1 MKLVSRNNL
10 CTHYTYNDYLFI
22 ASIFHYT
29 EFSSKAII
37 AIEATQGSA
46 VKENLYRDIISK
58 NISLSS
64 EGAAVNYVQINKSCN
79 WCMYKTG
86 QYLRYR
92 TRDNESKR
100 LAKDLVIDYK
110 YIRGTTSTSC
120 VDFHCQSLNHHIMKT
135 LYIFVTYKITMW
147 QFWVFRTPE
156 KLCIYHW
163 TCVPSVL
170 KSTSFVPRCK
180 QAYSLLECYFV
191 VLTFAQHNS
200 TRFLIAQ
207 CCFNSPNIR
216 IDCKL

>member
-1 MKLVSRNNL
+1 
-10 CTHYTYNDYLFI
+10 
-22 ASIFHYT
+22 
-29 EFSSKAII
+29 
-37 AIEATQGSA
+37 
-46 VKENLYRDIISK
+46 
-58 NISLSS
+58 
-64 EGAAVNYVQINKSCN
+64 
-79 WCMYKTG
+79 MYKLTNHVTDVCTKLG
-86 QYLRYR
+86 SIYV
-92 TRDNESKR
+92 TKHATMSPSDF
-100 LAKDLVIDYK
+100 AKDLVIDYK

-156 KLCIYHW
+156 NLFIYHW

-170 KSTSFVPRCK
+170 KSTSFVPRFK

-191 VLTFAQHNS
+191 VLTFAQNNS